1 MTQDCIDSIC
11 ASDRPPPGTGLS
23 EFKITT
29 VESCPGVEYPQAEA
43 LEYGNPPGMTGF
55 NYNHALNI
63 GVQRYRHIFD
73 MPSSDDGDSWF
84 CFMNNDVIC
93 SKDWLVELDKAVR
106 EHPEMDSMCPNIR
119 ERGEGVRFGYATWVH
134 LDGCCIFCR
143 SRALKKIWPFDERFR
158 FFFQDDD
165 YCEQLAL
172 HKIVHGKVMSSMI
185 RHLGA

>member
-1 MTQDCIDSIC
+1 
-11 ASDRPPPGTGLS
+11 
-23 EFKITT
+23 
-29 VESCPGVEYPQAEA
+29 
-43 LEYGNPPGMTGF
+43 MTGF

-63 GVQRYRHIFD
+63 GVQRYMHIFD

-119 ERGEGVRFGYATWVH
+119 ERGEGVRFWYATWVH

-165 YCEQLAL
+165 YCEQLAQ

>member
-1 MTQDCIDSIC
+1 
-11 ASDRPPPGTGLS
+11 
-23 EFKITT
+23 
-29 VESCPGVEYPQAEA
+29 
-43 LEYGNPPGMTGF
+43 MTGF

-63 GVQRYRHIFD
+63 GVQRYMHIFD

-134 LDGCCIFCR
+134 LDGCCIF
-143 SRALKKIWPFDERFR
+143 L
-158 FFFQDDD
+158 Q
-165 YCEQLAL
+165 EQGPEEDLAVRRTVQVL
-172 HKIVHGKVMSSMI
+172 FPG
-185 RHLGA
+185 RRLLRTARPA